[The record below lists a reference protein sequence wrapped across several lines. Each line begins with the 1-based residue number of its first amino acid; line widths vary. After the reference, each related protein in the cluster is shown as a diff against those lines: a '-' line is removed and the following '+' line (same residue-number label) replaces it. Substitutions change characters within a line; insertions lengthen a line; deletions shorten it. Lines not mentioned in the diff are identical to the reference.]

1 VIFTGFHTNAF
12 RRVFA
17 ALDLHPR
24 HKTVPL
30 QGETLK
36 AVSTRQFVT
45 EKIMPGW
52 SENLTKGFGK
62 EPLRVH
68 HNAHQSPLFTDEALA
83 ELIEKSS
90 RENYYVNTMKRGA
103 KDRSSRREGEIRGL
117 SGREVMDA
125 VAKGHIWIMLLN
137 PEKVVPAYG
146 QLLEQIY
153 SEIQDNVPDLK
164 VLKKKISILISS
176 PNIPVFYHCDLA
188 GQTLWQVRGE
198 KTVYVYPNREP
209 YLPQPNL
216 EKIILNEAHE
226 ISLPYDPEWDKAAS
240 SFTIRPGDMLN
251 WQLYAPHR
259 IQNGNCLN
267 VSFTTEHVTPNVR
280 RNFAVNFANGILR
293 RTLGVNKLSQGISGP
308 VYWSKLATVA
318 AAKALKLQK
327 GREQNFNIDFM
338 VDPTAPDCV
347 RDIPAYQFSK

>member
-1 VIFTGFHTNAF
+1 VGRDVNN
-12 RRVFA
+12 
-17 ALDLHPR
+17 
-24 HKTVPL
+24 
-30 QGETLK
+30 
-36 AVSTRQFVT
+36 
-45 EKIMPGW
+45 KIMPEWNQGV
-52 SENLTKGFGK
+52 TDGFGK
-62 EPLRVH
+62 KPLLVH
-68 HNAHQSPLFTDEALA
+68 HNAHESPLFSDEALA
-83 ELIEKSS
+83 ELIEKSP

-103 KDRSSRREGEIRGL
+103 KDRSSRREGEIRDL

-137 PEKVVPAYG
+137 PEKVVPGYG
-146 QLLEQIY
+146 DLLEKIY
-153 SEIQDNVPDLK
+153 SEIQSNVPKLK

-216 EKIILNEAHE
+216 EKIVLNEAHE
-226 ISLPYDPEWDKAAS
+226 ISLPYDPAWDDVAT
-240 SFTIRPGDMLN
+240 SFTIKPGDMLN

-259 IQNGNCLN
+259 IQNGNCVN

-293 RTLGVNKLSQGISGP
+293 RTLGVNKLSQTTAGP

-318 AAKALKLQK
+318 AAKAFKLQK
-327 GREQNFNIDFM
+327 GREQNFKIDFA
-338 VDPTAPDCV
+338 VDPAAPDCV